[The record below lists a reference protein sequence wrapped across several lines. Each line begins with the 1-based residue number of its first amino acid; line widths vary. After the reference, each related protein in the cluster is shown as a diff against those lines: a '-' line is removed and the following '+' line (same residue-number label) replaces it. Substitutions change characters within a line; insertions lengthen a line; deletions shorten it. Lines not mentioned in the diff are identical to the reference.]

1 MEEKNDSNN
10 KSSMSQLLNSVKEM
24 QDLIDQYYEKYSE
37 TITKSKD

>member
-37 TITKSKD
+37 TITKPKD